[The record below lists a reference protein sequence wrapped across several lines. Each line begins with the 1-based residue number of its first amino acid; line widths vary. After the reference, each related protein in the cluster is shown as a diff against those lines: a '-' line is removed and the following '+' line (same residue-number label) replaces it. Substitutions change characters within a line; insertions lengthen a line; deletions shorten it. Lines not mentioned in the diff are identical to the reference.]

1 MGFEREKVTMNLMKQ
16 LIVVAIFGRLKFW
29 RIRISAHMRGEESHL
44 KGLQRF

>member
-29 RIRISAHMRGEESHL
+29 RIRISVHMRGEESHL